1 MNNNTKERGMYRQE
15 QTRLSLSQPT
25 ETFPTKKG
33 SEGISTRVS
42 AAMKNRVA
50 TLEREAPFNV
60 GLAKDANVEIQ
71 YLGIAPL
78 PEGIRVLSGATT
90 DWVIGPV
97 VLKDADHIPLQQRR
111 ILERLESSGLHMPTL
126 FIAHE
131 IPKGNLPSVSDAPV
145 GSMTAVSKVDA
156 DKAIGQIPPPAS
168 TIEMG
173 EKLGERS
180 RQVFSAL
187 AKTIPVVGAVASAPF
202 LIVGAGVAAV
212 LDPIIFGV
220 IPAISASPGQ
230 PAAWYVLARWDW

>member
-1 MNNNTKERGMYRQE
+1 MNNDIKEQGMYRRE
-15 QTRLSLSQPT
+15 QIRLSPLRPPNT
-25 ETFPTKKG
+25 LP
-33 SEGISTRVS
+33 SENQLACSSAPVSESTRS
-42 AAMKNRVA
+42 RVA

-60 GLAKDANVEIQ
+60 GIAKDANVEIQ

-90 DWVIGPV
+90 DWVLGPV
-97 VLKDADHIPLQQRR
+97 VLKDTDHIPRQQRQT
-111 ILERLESSGLHMPTL
+111 LERLESSGLHIPTL

-131 IPKGNLPSVSDAPV
+131 IPKGRLPSVLDAPM
-145 GSMTAVSKVDA
+145 GSMTAVSKGDA
-156 DKAIGQIPPPAS
+156 EKAIGPIPPPAS
-168 TIEMG
+168 TVEMC

-187 AKTIPVVGAVASAPF
+187 AKTIPVIGTVVSAPF
-202 LIVGAGVAAV
+202 LIAGAGIAAV

-220 IPAISASPGQ
+220 IPAVSASPGQ

>member
-1 MNNNTKERGMYRQE
+1 MNNTIKERGMYRQE
-15 QTRLSLSQPT
+15 QTRLSLPQSP
-25 ETFPTKKG
+25 ETFPTKKE
-33 SEGISTRVS
+33 SEWISTNVS
-42 AAMKNRVA
+42 AATRNRIA

-60 GLAKDANVEIQ
+60 DLAKAAGVEIQ

-90 DWVIGPV
+90 DWILGPAT
-97 VLKDADHIPLQQRR
+97 LKDADHIPQQQRR
-111 ILERLESSGLHMPTL
+111 TLERLESSDLHMPTL

-131 IPKGNLPSVSDAPV
+131 IPKGHLPSVLDAPV

-156 DKAIGQIPPPAS
+156 EKAIGQIPPPAS

-180 RQVFSAL
+180 RQVFSVL
-187 AKTIPVVGAVASAPF
+187 AKTIPVIGAVVSAPF
-202 LIVGAGVAAV
+202 LIVGAGMAAV

-220 IPAISASPGQ
+220 IPAVSATPGQ

>member
-1 MNNNTKERGMYRQE
+1 MNNTINERGMYRQE
-15 QTRLSLSQPT
+15 QTRLSLPLPP
-25 ETFPTKKG
+25 ETFPIRTESG
-33 SEGISTRVS
+33 CMSTRDS
-42 AAMKNRVA
+42 AATRSRIA

-78 PEGIRVLSGATT
+78 LEGIHVLSGATS
-90 DWVIGPV
+90 DWILGPAT
-97 VLKDADHIPLQQRR
+97 LKDAENIPLEQRR
-111 ILERLESSGLHMPTL
+111 TLERLKSSGLHMPTL

-156 DKAIGQIPPPAS
+156 EKAIGPIPPPAS

-187 AKTIPVVGAVASAPF
+187 AKTIPVIGAVVSAPF
-202 LIVGAGVAAV
+202 LIVGAGMAAV

-220 IPAISASPGQ
+220 IPAVSAAPGQ
-230 PAAWYVLARWDW
+230 PSAWYVLARWDW

>member
-1 MNNNTKERGMYRQE
+1 MNNTIEERGMHRQE
-15 QTRLSLSQPT
+15 QTRLSLPQSP
-25 ETFPTKKG
+25 ETIPTKKG
-33 SEGISTRVS
+33 SEPMSACVS
-42 AAMKNRVA
+42 ATARSRIA
-50 TLEREAPFNV
+50 TLEYEAPFNV
-60 GLAKDANVEIQ
+60 GLAKEANVEIQ

-97 VLKDADHIPLQQRR
+97 ALKDAENIPLQQRR
-111 ILERLESSGLHMPTL
+111 TLERLESSGLHMPTL

-131 IPKGNLPSVSDAPV
+131 IPKGHLPLVSDAPV

-180 RQVFSAL
+180 HQIFSVL
-187 AKTIPVVGAVASAPF
+187 AKTIPVLGTVVSAPF
-202 LIVGAGVAAV
+202 VIAGAAMAAV

-220 IPAISASPGQ
+220 IPAVSASPGQ

>member
-1 MNNNTKERGMYRQE
+1 MNSTTKERGMYRQE
-15 QTRLSLSQPT
+15 QSPLSLPRPP
-25 ETFPTKKG
+25 ETFPTNKG
-33 SEGISTRVS
+33 SEWMSTRVS
-42 AAMKNRVA
+42 VSTRSRIA
-50 TLEREAPFNV
+50 TLEREAPLNV

-78 PEGIRVLSGATT
+78 PEGIRVLSGAMT

-97 VLKDADHIPLQQRR
+97 ALKDADHIPLQQRR
-111 ILERLESSGLHMPTL
+111 SLERLESSGLHMPTL

-131 IPKGNLPSVSDAPV
+131 IPKGHLPLVSDAPV

-173 EKLGERS
+173 EKLAERS

-187 AKTIPVVGAVASAPF
+187 AKTIPVIGAVVSAPF
-202 LIVGAGVAAV
+202 VIVGAGVAAV

>member
-1 MNNNTKERGMYRQE
+1 MNNTIKERGMYRQE
-15 QTRLSLSQPT
+15 QTRLSPPPSP

-33 SEGISTRVS
+33 SEWISTHVS
-42 AAMKNRVA
+42 AATRNRIA
-50 TLEREAPFNV
+50 TLEHEAPLNV
-60 GLAKDANVEIQ
+60 GLAKTANVEIQ

-78 PEGIRVLSGATT
+78 PEGIHVLSGATT
-90 DWVIGPV
+90 DWILGPAT
-97 VLKDADHIPLQQRR
+97 LKDAENIPLQQRR
-111 ILERLESSGLHMPTL
+111 SLERLESSGLHMPTL

-156 DKAIGQIPPPAS
+156 EKAIGPIPPPAS

-187 AKTIPVVGAVASAPF
+187 AKTIPVIGAVVSAPF
-202 LIVGAGVAAV
+202 VIVGAGMAAV

-220 IPAISASPGQ
+220 IPAVSAAPGQ

>member
-1 MNNNTKERGMYRQE
+1 M
-15 QTRLSLSQPT
+15 
-25 ETFPTKKG
+25 
-33 SEGISTRVS
+33 STRDS
-42 AAMKNRVA
+42 AATRSRIA

-90 DWVIGPV
+90 DWVLGPAT
-97 VLKDADHIPLQQRR
+97 LKDADHIPQQQRR
-111 ILERLESSGLHMPTL
+111 ILERLENSGLHMPTL

-131 IPKGNLPSVSDAPV
+131 IPKGHLPSVLDAPV

-180 RQVFSAL
+180 RQVFSAF
-187 AKTIPVVGAVASAPF
+187 AKTIPVIGAVVSAPF
-202 LIVGAGVAAV
+202 LIAGAGIAAI

-220 IPAISASPGQ
+220 IPAVSATPGQ

>member
-1 MNNNTKERGMYRQE
+1 MNNTINERGMYRQE
-15 QTRLSLSQPT
+15 QTRLSLPQSP

-33 SEGISTRVS
+33 SEWISTHVS
-42 AAMKNRVA
+42 AATRNRIA

-60 GLAKDANVEIQ
+60 GLAKDVNVEIQ

-78 PEGIRVLSGATT
+78 PEGIRVLSGATS
-90 DWVIGPV
+90 DWILGPV
-97 VLKDADHIPLQQRR
+97 VLKDADHVPLQQRR
-111 ILERLESSGLHMPTL
+111 TLERLESSGLHMPSL

-131 IPKGNLPSVSDAPV
+131 IPKGHLPSVLDAPV

-156 DKAIGQIPPPAS
+156 EKAIGQIPPPAS

-187 AKTIPVVGAVASAPF
+187 AKTIPVIGAVVSAPF
-202 LIVGAGVAAV
+202 VIVGAGMAAV

-220 IPAISASPGQ
+220 IPAVSASPGQ

>member
-1 MNNNTKERGMYRQE
+1 MNNTIKERGMYPQE
-15 QTRLSLSQPT
+15 QTRLSLPLPP
-25 ETFPTKKG
+25 ETFPIKTESG
-33 SEGISTRVS
+33 WMSTRDF
-42 AAMKNRVA
+42 AATRSRIA
-50 TLEREAPFNV
+50 TLEREAPLNV
-60 GLAKDANVEIQ
+60 GLAKAANVEIQ

-90 DWVIGPV
+90 DWIIGPV
-97 VLKDADHIPLQQRR
+97 VLKDSDHIPLQQRR
-111 ILERLESSGLHMPTL
+111 TLERLESSGLHMPTL

-131 IPKGNLPSVSDAPV
+131 IPKGHLPSVFDAPM
-145 GSMTAVSKVDA
+145 GSMTAISKVDA
-156 DKAIGQIPPPAS
+156 EKAIGPIPPPAS

-187 AKTIPVVGAVASAPF
+187 AKTIPVIGAVVSAPF
-202 LIVGAGVAAV
+202 LIVGAGMAAV

-220 IPAISASPGQ
+220 IPAVSASPGQ

>member
-1 MNNNTKERGMYRQE
+1 MDNTIKERGMYRQA
-15 QTRLSLSQPT
+15 QTRLLPSRPLEASPA
-25 ETFPTKKG
+25 KKG
-33 SEGISTRVS
+33 PELMSTQVS
-42 AAMKNRVA
+42 AATRSRTA
-50 TLEREAPFNV
+50 TLEREAPLNV
-60 GLAKDANVEIQ
+60 GLAKTANVEIQ

-78 PEGIRVLSGATT
+78 PEGIHVLSGATT
-90 DWVIGPV
+90 DWILGPAT
-97 VLKDADHIPLQQRR
+97 LKDAENIPLQQRR
-111 ILERLESSGLHMPTL
+111 SLERLESSGLHMPTL

-156 DKAIGQIPPPAS
+156 EKAIGPIPPPAS

-187 AKTIPVVGAVASAPF
+187 SKTIPVIGAVVSAPF
-202 LIVGAGVAAV
+202 VIVGAGMAAV

-220 IPAISASPGQ
+220 IPAVSAAPGQ